1 MTVSLIQRPLRGSRI
16 ASFYPVKSLPALSS
30 LDSAFQLQEY
40 ISLLIRLDVHDVETI
55 VSIPGKSSSNGQQGD
70 AGGESDNGEDAKGKA
85 EVMVDKAC
93 WIYEQL
99 RYAVELNLLVLC
111 V

>member
-1 MTVSLIQRPLRGSRI
+1 L
-16 ASFYPVKSLPALSS
+16 AS

-55 VSIPGKSSSNGQQGD
+55 VSIPGKKD
-70 AGGESDNGEDAKGKA
+70 ANEEGKEKEKDNTKDA
-85 EVMVDKAC
+85 VVVDEHC

-99 RYAVELNLLVLC
+99 RCVQSITLFPDMSNLYVVDWRRTCLTL
-111 V
+111 